1 MQYKIPVQIENEDP
15 IFLWLSLRQLIIIM
29 IWMWIWYMVYNSL
42 LKQVWQEMAAIP
54 SIIIALIA
62 VIIAIFKQYEM
73 TFVPFV
79 LAILRFN
86 VNSKNRV
93 WQSWTDSFQAIDI
106 WYVTQ
111 SGDKKIDNIDFDSKI
126 DKIKKLE
133 DKIQKI

>member
-29 IWMWIWYMVYNSL
+29 VWMWIWYMVYNSL

-62 VIIAIFKQYEM
+62 VIVAIFKQYEM

-111 SGDKKIDNIDFDSKI
+111 SWDKKIDNIDFDSKI